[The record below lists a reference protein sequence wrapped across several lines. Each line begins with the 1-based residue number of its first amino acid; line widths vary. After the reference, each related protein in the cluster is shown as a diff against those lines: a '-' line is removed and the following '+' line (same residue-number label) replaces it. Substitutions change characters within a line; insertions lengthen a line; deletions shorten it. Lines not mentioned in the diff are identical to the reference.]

1 MAWKLPKASIVIAT
15 YNGGETLK
23 RVLDGMLKLN
33 YSAGYE
39 VIVVNDGSTDG
50 TRKLMQSF
58 SKEKLIKFIDFKENQ
73 GVVAARNAGIAKAR
87 FEIVVNMDHD
97 CIPEKQW
104 LIEMIKP
111 FCKEKTGIVS
121 GYGKYGGTSTAF
133 RKELLERVGGYD
145 NRYRYFREDTDL
157 SFSIMD
163 LGYDFVQV
171 KRMYKHDHEEIAPK
185 GLLQIAGYV
194 VKRWKHH
201 MNDVLLFKKHP
212 KLAGEFLDIRFGFLV
227 NPLKDFGVATG
238 GWHKKAEFA
247 LSSPRGIL
255 FVENKT
261 PVHTVIIILGG
272 IVYMLGVKF
281 YRLLGSIKFGK
292 LLL

>member
-1 MAWKLPKASIVIAT
+1 MVWKLPKASIVIAT
-15 YNGGETLK
+15 YNGEKTLR

-33 YSAGYE
+33 YPAGYE

-58 SKEKLIKFIDFKENQ
+58 SKEKLIKFIDFKKNQ
-73 GVVAARNAGIAKAR
+73 GVVTARNAGIAKAR

-97 CIPEKQW
+97 CIPEKGW
-104 LIEMIKP
+104 LKGMIEP
-111 FCKEKTGIVS
+111 FKDNKVGIVS

-133 RKELLERVGGYD
+133 RKELLERVGCYD
-145 NRYRYFREDTDL
+145 KRYRYFREDTDL

-171 KRMYKHDHEEIAPK
+171 KRMYEHDHEEIAPE
-185 GLLQIAGYV
+185 GLFQMAGYV

-201 MNDVLLFKKHP
+201 MNDVLLYKKHP
-212 KLAGEFLDIRFGFLV
+212 KLAGEFLDVRFGFLV
-227 NPLKDFGVATG
+227 NPMKDFGVATG
-238 GWHKKAEFA
+238 GWHKQAKFG
-247 LSSPRGIL
+247 LSSPRGIT

-261 PVHTVIIILGG
+261 PAHTVLIVLGG
-272 IVYMLGVKF
+272 IIYLLGVKF
-281 YRLLGSIKFGK
+281 YRLLGSVKFGK